1 MSSLI
6 AICCHDT
13 EENDRT
19 KYTKETLRSLV
30 ETVDWSKGHE
40 LYIIDNSS
48 CGETK
53 AFLKDVQNKLKFK
66 LITCSE
72 NVGTAKGI
80 NLALT
85 QRKPNQVCIKMDN
98 DVVVHQSDWVEEMEE
113 IIAQNAQI
121 GILGLRRD
129 DVYGDFVQVGNLQ
142 YGDDI
147 MGTCTALNPL
157 LLDKV
162 GYYFQ
167 HSKNYGFDDSNMSV
181 RSIAA
186 GFRNAF
192 LPHIKITHIDTGG
205 TVYTEWKKQEAA
217 IWLQEAS
224 IAHDLIRRGVIS
236 YYYDG
241 KD

>member
-1 MSSLI
+1 MPSLL
-6 AICCHDT
+6 AICAHDT

-19 KYTKETLRSLV
+19 KYTKETLRSLS

-40 LYIIDNSS
+40 LYIIDNNS

-53 AFLKDVQNKLKFK
+53 SFLKDFQSKLNYK

-80 NLALT
+80 NMALAL
-85 QRKPNQVCIKMDN
+85 RKPNQVCIKMDN
-98 DVVVHQSDWVEEMEE
+98 DVVVHQSGWVEELEE
-113 IIAQNAQI
+113 IIAQNPQI
-121 GILGLRRD
+121 GILGLMRSD
-129 DVYGDFVQVGNLQ
+129 IYGNFTQDGKLL

-157 LLDKV
+157 LLDKI
-162 GYYFQ
+162 GFYFQ
-167 HSKNYGFDDSNMSV
+167 HSKNYGFDDSNISV

-186 GFRNAF
+186 GFKNAF

-205 TVYTEWKKQEAA
+205 TAYTEWKKKEAA
-217 IWLQEAS
+217 FWLQEAS
-224 IAHDLIRRGVIS
+224 IAHDLIRKGLIS

-241 KD
+241 Q